1 MYNHMIDT
9 DTNIWVCCHS

>member
-1 MYNHMIDT
+1 MYNHMIYT